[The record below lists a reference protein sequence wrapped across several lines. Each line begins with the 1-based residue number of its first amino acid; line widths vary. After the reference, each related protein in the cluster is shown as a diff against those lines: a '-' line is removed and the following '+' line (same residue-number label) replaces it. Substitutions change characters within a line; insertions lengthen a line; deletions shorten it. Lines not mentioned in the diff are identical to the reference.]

1 VKTGR
6 LRQKNT
12 HILDEVKIRKTY
24 TQKIKMRLS
33 NRNKVSIYN
42 SLSTLLLM
50 MTVFGIII
58 FVANEYRFNALGKES
73 YLLIIVPLILLIIFY
88 ISGRQIF
95 EYDSDGEALNF
106 KNRNIIPFLDKPLH
120 DEFPKY
126 KLIKYD
132 VVSILFFKRLYITV
146 SSKNNG
152 STMLKYH
159 ISYLTQKEVNDL
171 KLSLNKVV
179 KANKE
184 KND

>member
-1 VKTGR
+1 
-6 LRQKNT
+6 
-12 HILDEVKIRKTY
+12 
-24 TQKIKMRLS
+24 MRLS

-42 SLSTLLLM
+42 SLSTILFM
-50 MTVFGIII
+50 MMVFGVIV
-58 FVANEYRFNALGKES
+58 FAANEYRFNALGNES
-73 YLLIIVPLILLIIFY
+73 YLLIIVPFLLLFIFY
-88 ISGRQIF
+88 TCGRQIF

-132 VVSILFFKRLYITV
+132 IISILFIKRLYITV

-152 STMLKYH
+152 STILKYQ
-159 ISYLTQKEVNDL
+159 ISYLSKKEINDL

-184 KND
+184 KKD

>member
-1 VKTGR
+1 
-6 LRQKNT
+6 
-12 HILDEVKIRKTY
+12 
-24 TQKIKMRLS
+24 MRLS
-33 NRNKVSIYN
+33 NRNKASIYN

-50 MTVFGIII
+50 ITMFGIIAFI
-58 FVANEYRFNALGKES
+58 ANEYRFNAIGKES
-73 YLLIIVPLILLIIFY
+73 YLLIVVPILLLIMFY

-126 KLIKYD
+126 KLVKYD

-152 STMLKYH
+152 STILKYQ
-159 ISYLTQKEVNDL
+159 ISYLSRKEVNDL

-179 KANKE
+179 KANKD
-184 KND
+184 KKTDDDRRIFA

>member
-1 VKTGR
+1 
-6 LRQKNT
+6 
-12 HILDEVKIRKTY
+12 
-24 TQKIKMRLS
+24 MRLS
-33 NRNKVSIYN
+33 NRNKTSIYN

-50 MTVFGIII
+50 TAVFGITV
-58 FVANEYRFNALGKES
+58 FAANEYRFHAMGKES
-73 YLLIIVPLILLIIFY
+73 YLLIIVPVLLLIIFY

-106 KNRNIIPFLDKPLH
+106 KNRNIIPFLNKPLH

-152 STMLKYH
+152 STILKYQ
-159 ISYLTQKEVNDL
+159 ISYLGNKEINDL

-179 KANKE
+179 KTNKE
-184 KND
+184 KKDKIDDDRRIFA